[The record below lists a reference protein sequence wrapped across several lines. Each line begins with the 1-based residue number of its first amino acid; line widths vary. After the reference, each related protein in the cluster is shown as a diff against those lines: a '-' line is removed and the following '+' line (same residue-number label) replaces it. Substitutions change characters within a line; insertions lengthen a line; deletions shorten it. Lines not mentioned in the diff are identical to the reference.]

1 MAEYEKNTKKNKID
15 HDAIREC
22 VRGILVALG
31 DDPEREGLRETPERV
46 ARMYA
51 EVFEGMNYTNDEIAE
66 MFDKTFEDELE
77 FSEQSQDIV
86 IVRDIDVF
94 SYCEHHI
101 ALMYDMKVTVAYIP
115 SGKVIGLSKIARIAD
130 MAAKRLQLQERI
142 GSDIADIIKKVTGSD
157 DVAVLIS
164 ARHSCMTAR
173 GIRKSDA
180 KTYTETFRGRFR
192 DEPLLQMRV
201 R

>member
-1 MAEYEKNTKKNKID
+1 MEEHINDMTGKKID
-15 HDAIREC
+15 QDAVREHI
-22 VRGILVALG
+22 RGILIALG
-31 DDPEREGLRETPERV
+31 DDPEREGLRETPDRV

-51 EVFEGMNYTNDEIAE
+51 EVFEGMHYTNDEIAE

-77 FSEQSQDIV
+77 FSEQSQDLV

-142 GSDIADIIKKVTGSD
+142 GSDIADIIQKVTGSD

-180 KTYTETFRGRFR
+180 KTYTETLRGRFR
-192 DEPLLQMRV
+192 DEALLQMRV